1 MARVAVT
8 SDLEAAVARSSAEV
22 SDLEVVREMIGTME
36 TLTLAGQRHTMARIV
51 DFIDQCA
58 TRCERTIGI
67 HNRNTLEQ
75 LLEELTREAQRIFPD
90 ARSFG
95 SRAEALLGLLAAAQP

>member
-1 MARVAVT
+1 MARAAVT
-8 SDLEAAVARSSAEV
+8 SDLEHAVARSAAV
-22 SDLEVVREMIGTME
+22 PDLDVVREMIRTME

-51 DFIDQCA
+51 AFIDQRA

-67 HNRNTLEQ
+67 HNRNMLEQ
-75 LLEELTREAQRIFPD
+75 LLEELTRESRRIFPD
-90 ARSFG
+90 VRSFG